1 MWVIVHE
8 VLSWS
13 PIACNFFLHFLSL
26 TAAFFSVLH
35 TVDFT
40 VAQSLCYLIQAHV
53 YISIKSPQTDGR
65 LSGWAVLLCLQWVFP
80 LRLYAK
86 GCRQLVIYCCN
97 KHQQTN
103 GSILCCFLFFSACWR
118 FSGCALFMFMVNGG
132 KWWFDFFFFSFQ
144 TDCVLWRKH
153 SLCSTDS
160 LIPKVSWVC
169 RENKSFV
176 FLLPII
182 VHGLFYITLIIL
194 CVVVLKPALYCRL
207 FIGYWCLTGKVLCF
221 FLIWKDK

>member
-26 TAAFFSVLH
+26 TAVFFSVLH

-118 FSGCALFMFMVNGG
+118 FSGCALFMFIGEWRQVVV
-132 KWWFDFFFFSFQ
+132 WFFFFLSRLTVFYEEN
-144 TDCVLWRKH
+144 TPCVLQIVLFQK
-153 SLCSTDS
+153 L
-160 LIPKVSWVC
+160 V
-169 RENKSFV
+169 EFV
-176 FLLPII
+176 EKINPLY
-182 VHGLFYITLIIL
+182 FYY
-194 CVVVLKPALYCRL
+194 P
-207 FIGYWCLTGKVLCF
+207 
-221 FLIWKDK
+221 